1 MDTHQFAFEFGQHAL
16 AKRFQMLFCF
26 SQSPRVLLFSAK
38 DERDNGIAPVNKLSS
53 ATFSHPNPLKCS
65 VTVWNSDTGELTQGA
80 RNILIAT
87 PTDARD
93 L

>member
-1 MDTHQFAFEFGQHAL
+1 M
-16 AKRFQMLFCF
+16 
-26 SQSPRVLLFSAK
+26 LLFSAK

-53 ATFSHPNPLKCS
+53 ATFRFLVPLPISFPHNDNGTALSSHPNPLKCS